1 MMRTRLTTYL
11 LTIVGL
17 AVLSTS
23 TLAQTEPDTVRSLP
37 GVEVTTSVDRAE
49 MYVGDLITYKVDIT
63 YDSTIQL
70 VPVPLG
76 ANLGAFDVKDYKPD
90 IETKLKDGRIKS
102 ETIFTLSTF
111 TTGDYVIPPLPVMF
125 IMPDSSRKIL
135 LSESVPIKVQ
145 SLLEN
150 ASDTLNVRPLKA
162 QYAFKR
168 DMTKYYIW
176 GGVLLFVLIGAGVL
190 WWYWRKR
197 HQGEVEVVDLR
208 EPWEIAFERLA
219 LLKEKHYIEEGECK
233 AYYFELTELVRQY
246 LGRMYHL
253 DVLEMTTDEFVSRFE
268 EIELPGDLYKS
279 LGAFFKHADLVKFA
293 KFVPEQRRLEDD
305 YLFVHEVIEQV
316 RIDDER
322 RRQTEVHVNHVAEE
336 VEAAPIGG
344 AS

>member
-1 MMRTRLTTYL
+1 MMRIRKTAYL
-11 LTIVGL
+11 L
-17 AVLSTS
+17 AVICVSLLSTAA
-23 TLAQTEPDTVRSLP
+23 LAQTEPDTVRSLP

-49 MYVGDLITYKVDIT
+49 IHVGDLITYKVAIT

-125 IMPDSSRKIL
+125 IMPDNTRKIL

-145 SLLEN
+145 SLLAN
-150 ASDTLNVRPLKA
+150 AGDTLNVRPLKP
-162 QYAFKR
+162 QYAFQR

-176 GGVLLFVLIGAGVL
+176 GGVLLVVLIGAGAL

-197 HQGEVEVVDLR
+197 RQGDTEVVDLR

-219 LLKEKHYIEEGECK
+219 LLKEKHYIEDGESK
-233 AYYFELTELVRQY
+233 AYYFELTELIRQY
-246 LGRMYHL
+246 LGRMYYV
-253 DVLEMTTDEFVSRFE
+253 DVLEMTTDEFVARFE
-268 EIELPGDLYKS
+268 EIELPGDAYND
-279 LGAFFKHADLVKFA
+279 LGTFFKHADLVKFA

-305 YLFVHEVIEQV
+305 YLFIHDVIEQI

-336 VEAAPIGG
+336 VEPAPTGG